1 MSCFFVVYFKKI
13 CYNKDV
19 LRESGLEKVHFLVYF
34 YKEDIMIEKRVREL
48 ISEEVSKLGITI
60 DDIIYE
66 KEGSNYF
73 LRVIIDREV
82 PIDIDTCVKVTKVIN
97 PILDNSDIIDKI
109 DALEVWSKEK
119 GE

>member
-1 MSCFFVVYFKKI
+1 
-13 CYNKDV
+13 
-19 LRESGLEKVHFLVYF
+19 
-34 YKEDIMIEKRVREL
+34 MIEKKVREL
-48 ISEEVSKLGITI
+48 ISEEVSKLGVTI
-60 DDIIYE
+60 DEVKYE

-73 LRVIIDREV
+73 LRVIIDREQ

-97 PILDNSDIIDKI
+97 PIIDKSDYIDKI

>member
-1 MSCFFVVYFKKI
+1 
-13 CYNKDV
+13 
-19 LRESGLEKVHFLVYF
+19 
-34 YKEDIMIEKRVREL
+34 MIEQRVREL
-48 ISEEVSKLGITI
+48 ISDEVSKMGVIIDNIT
-60 DDIIYE
+60 YE

-73 LRVIIDREV
+73 LRVVIDREQ

-119 GE
+119 GDL

>member
-1 MSCFFVVYFKKI
+1 
-13 CYNKDV
+13 
-19 LRESGLEKVHFLVYF
+19 
-34 YKEDIMIEKRVREL
+34 MIEKRVREL
-48 ISEEVSKLGITI
+48 ISDEVSKMGVSIDTI
-60 DDIIYE
+60 KYE

-73 LRVIIDREV
+73 LRIVIDRDQ

-97 PILDNSDIIDKI
+97 PIIDNSDIIDKI